1 MLNSSSIIQLENT
14 SRKKAPLY
22 EQIRQQLRKTINTGS
37 LKVGDRLPSIYALA
51 EKWKV
56 NYRTV
61 RSAIDLLEKD
71 GLVVYRPNNG
81 TVVADIAV
89 PNKQLVLSYVRW
101 QRDAFC
107 VNISNGI
114 RKYCQEHDIA
124 FRMLDASKSHEIFLN
139 AIANP
144 VKGADGVLIVPEHN
158 EEYRDAVA
166 KAISNGSKVVLLD
179 RSLPGVEASTV
190 SPDHFSGAYEAV
202 SHLINEHS
210 LPVYYLGRTDTP
222 SSCKLW
228 VEGWKV
234 AMRNSNFFDLDKYC
248 LDLSPFESG
257 EMGQPSDANFEAAKT
272 LLSQAKEDK
281 VCVFG
286 NNYVARGI
294 YLAAEELGLKIGKDI
309 FVVGAG
315 DAPDPETFDVPLT
328 CISQKTEGV
337 GYEGARV
344 LHELLKGNFEAEAH
358 ILLPTE
364 LNIRQSSLSNYGLQ
378 YAS

>member
-1 MLNSSSIIQLENT
+1 MPDSSSIFQLENT
-14 SRKKAPLY
+14 ARKKAPLY
-22 EQIRQQLRKTINTGS
+22 EQIRRKLRTRIEAGS
-37 LKVGDRLPSIYALA
+37 LKAGDRLPSIYALA
-51 EKWKV
+51 DKLGV

-61 RSAIDLLEKD
+61 RTAIDLLEND
-71 GLVVYRPNNG
+71 GLIVCRPNKG
-81 TVVADIAV
+81 AVVAGNAV
-89 PNKQLVLSYVRW
+89 SDKQFVLSYIRW

-107 VNISNGI
+107 INISNGI
-114 RKYCQEHDIA
+114 RQYCQEHDLA
-124 FRMLDASKSHEIFLN
+124 FRMLDASRSHQIFLN

-144 VKGADGVLIVPEHN
+144 VQGADGVLIVPEPN

-166 KAISNGSKVVLLD
+166 KAVANGSKMVLLD

-190 SPDHFSGAYEAV
+190 CPDHFSGAYEAV
-202 SHLINEHS
+202 SHLIDEHS
-210 LPVYYLGRTDTP
+210 LPVYYLGRTETP

-234 AMRNSNFFDLDKYC
+234 AMRDSNFFDLDKYC
-248 LDLSPFESG
+248 FDMSPFESG
-257 EMGQPSDANFEAAKT
+257 EMGQIPDANFEAAKT

-294 YLAAEELGLKIGKDI
+294 YRAAEELGLKIGKDI

-315 DAPDPETFDVPLT
+315 DAPDPETFDVALT

-344 LHELLKGNFEAEAH
+344 LHELMKGDSESDVH

-364 LNIRQSSLSNYGLQ
+364 LTIRQSSLSNKGL
-378 YAS
+378 